1 VEKYGRAGQATED
14 IIRCRRVACWIANIY
29 KDTLTLCNAYSFSM
43 ATMVTRTF
51 RNVTFVRTLSV
62 VYVIYTTEFPLGDP
76 DSRDTIS
83 PYSPDDLGTLQ
94 SFLVRR

>member
-1 VEKYGRAGQATED
+1 MEKYGRARRATED
-14 IIRCRRVACWIANIY
+14 IIRCRRVANIY
-29 KDTLTLCNAYSFSM
+29 KDTLTLCNTYCFST
-43 ATMVTRTF
+43 ATMVTRTC
-51 RNVTFVRTLSV
+51 RNVTFVRTLSVV